1 MQKYDHEL
9 DMMSENSAAL
19 VLKEI
24 PTGSKV
30 LELGPATGYMTRY
43 MKEELNCSVYC
54 IEYDPSSAEQAS
66 VYSEKMIV
74 SDLEDFSVWTKQL
87 SGEKFDYILCVD
99 VLEHL
104 RDPHRVLREVV
115 KYLEAEGSVI
125 ASIPNISHNAII
137 MSLLQGE
144 FKYNQLGLLDNT
156 HVKFFTKESI
166 IEMLSEAGLEI
177 VKMKATKAWPEETEF
192 HKSYEEF
199 PEAVQDYLLSN
210 PEGHAYQYISV
221 AKKISSS
228 KVLDKDN
235 AESFPIS
242 TIEPIYDQL
251 QVFWSEDGQFS
262 EEKSVQCYMHYDN
275 KYHVYKISL
284 PAATIKK
291 IRIDP
296 GSWSAFINIKS
307 VKLIKRDDD
316 YISSIQDSSAANGFA
331 HLSVVN
337 NLTIIDKKNEFKVFA
352 PNRDPQM
359 IWDLQELS
367 LQGNVELWIELSA
380 LKGSLFVDH
389 IKSVISDYN
398 AQIENLQERSIQ
410 QQISFNKAEEKYNN
424 LEQIYRTLEERFA
437 QTIRELGLE
446 RAEKETL
453 IKEHKNRLDEL
464 MYKVEME
471 RQINGHLNQL
481 VGDIRNSRS
490 WRITKPLR
498 YVGSFLRKVR
508 SKLSKFVALVFRRR
522 FRIEPVPLQNINCI
536 DQDYWE
542 NVGEDPSFIL
552 KGKFPTG
559 WVVMKVII
567 IAETNVPLKLYWD
580 RGHGMSEQ
588 DSAMLGMSVLG
599 HNKEQTFRVLI
610 PHDAISLRLDPGEE
624 PIQFLMR
631 DVRFIKI
638 SKYHVLFDSLR
649 DYTRMRGGFIRSMI
663 PLSRKA
669 VHILKRSGLTG
680 LRTQTRRALGLTQ
693 NIDMTQSYQKWVE
706 SKSLTDIREKEI
718 NREISEFEYK
728 PLISIIVPV
737 YNVEEKWLR
746 KCIESVRN
754 QLYTNWEL
762 CLADDASPKKHI
774 REVLDEYKLIDP
786 RIKVVYR
793 EKNGHISECSNSALA
808 VATGEF
814 IGLLDH
820 DDELSRDALYENVK
834 LLNMHPDADLIYSDE
849 DKITEEGERHSPFF
863 KPDWSPDLLLSQM
876 YICHFSIYRKTI
888 IDQIG
893 GFRKGYE
900 GSQDYDLALRFTELT
915 DAIYHIPKILY
926 HWRTIPES
934 TSSGAVAK
942 NYTDDSGY
950 KALQDAVL
958 RRGLNAK
965 VDGIKDIP
973 NAYILRYR
981 PIDEPLVSIIIPT
994 RNMAEILE
1002 KCLVSIF
1009 KKTNY
1014 TNYEVIIA
1022 DNGSSEEET
1031 IQLFNEWKEKEP
1043 NRFRVIRID
1052 IPFNYSKIN
1061 NIAVSEAKG
1070 ELILLLNNDVEVI
1083 SEDWITDMAGQ
1094 AVRENIGAVG
1104 ACLLYP
1110 DNTIQHAG
1118 VVLGIGGVAGHSHKY
1133 FDADDYGYF
1142 SRLKLIS
1149 NYSAVT
1155 AACLMVRKKV
1165 FEEVGGLEEKL
1176 QVAFNDIDFCL
1187 KIRQKGYYNIFLPQ
1201 VKLYHYESK
1210 SRGHE
1215 DTPEKIKRFN
1225 NEIDIM
1231 MQKWGGQL
1239 ENDPFY
1245 NINLTKKKEDFS
1257 FEFIN

>member
-24 PTGSKV
+24 PSEAKV

-43 MKEELNCSVYC
+43 MKEQLNCSVYC
-54 IEYDPSSAEQAS
+54 IEYDPSSAEQAA

-74 SDLEDFSVWTKQL
+74 SDLEDFSVWTKEL
-87 SGEKFDYILCVD
+87 SDEKFDYILCVD

-125 ASIPNISHNAII
+125 VSIPNISHNAII

-199 PEAVQDYLLSN
+199 PETVQDYLLSN

-221 AKKISSS
+221 AKKKSSS
-228 KVLDKDN
+228 KVSDKNN
-235 AESFPIS
+235 AESFPIT

-251 QVFWSEDGQFS
+251 QVFWSEEDQFS

-275 KYHVYKISL
+275 KYHVYKFAL
-284 PAATIKK
+284 PAVTIKK
-291 IRIDP
+291 FRIDP

-316 YISSIQDSSAANGFA
+316 YISTIQDSSAANGFA
-331 HLSVVN
+331 HLLVAN
-337 NLTIIDKKNEFKVFA
+337 DLTIIDKMNELKVFA
-352 PNRDPQM
+352 PNRDPQL
-359 IWDLQELS
+359 IWDLEELS
-367 LQGNVELWIELSA
+367 IQGNVELWIELSA
-380 LKGSLFVDH
+380 IKGRLFVDR
-389 IKSVISDYN
+389 IESVISDYN
-398 AQIENLQERSIQ
+398 TQIRNLQEQSIQ
-410 QQISFNKAEEKYNN
+410 QKIRFNNVEEKYNN
-424 LEQIYRTLEERFA
+424 LEQIHRTLEERLA
-437 QTIRELGLE
+437 QTIRELELKRE
-446 RAEKETL
+446 EKETL

-471 RQINGHLNQL
+471 HQINEQLSQL
-481 VGDIRNSRS
+481 VEEIRNSRS

-498 YVGSFLRKVR
+498 NVGSLFKKVR
-508 SKLSKFVALVFRRR
+508 SKLLKFVALVFRRQ
-522 FRIEPVPLQNINCI
+522 FRIELVPLQNINCI
-536 DQDYWE
+536 DQDHWE
-542 NVGEDPSFIL
+542 AIGEDPSFTL

-559 WVVMKVII
+559 WVVMKVTIM
-567 IAETNVPLKLYWD
+567 AETNVPLKLYWD

-588 DSAMLGMSVLG
+588 DSAMLGISVQG

-610 PHDAISLRLDPGEE
+610 PHDAICLRLDPGEE
-624 PIQFLMR
+624 PIEFLMR
-631 DVRFIKI
+631 DLRFIKI
-638 SKYHVLFDSLR
+638 SKYHVLLDSLR
-649 DYTRMRGGFIRSMI
+649 DYTRVRGGFIRSMI

-706 SKSLTDIREKEI
+706 SKALTDIREEEI
-718 NREISEFEYK
+718 KREISRFSYK

-762 CLADDASPKKHI
+762 CLADDASPKTHI

-808 VATGEF
+808 IATGEF

-834 LLNMHPDADLIYSDE
+834 LLNMYPDADLIYSDE

-915 DAIYHIPKILY
+915 DAIYHIPKVLY

-934 TSSGAVAK
+934 TASGAQAK
-942 NYTDDSGY
+942 NYTHYAGL
-950 KALQDAVL
+950 KALEDTL
-958 RRGLNAK
+958 KRRH
-965 VDGIKDIP
+965 VDGTVKEIGDYSNMFRVSYKIKE
-973 NAYILRYR
+973 
-981 PIDEPLVSIIIPT
+981 EPLVSIIIPT
-994 RNMAEILE
+994 RNMGELLDS
-1002 KCLVSIF
+1002 CLNSIF
-1009 KKTNY
+1009 SRSLY
-1014 TNYEVIIA
+1014 SNYEVIII
-1022 DNGSSEEET
+1022 DNGSTEEHT
-1031 IQLFNEWKEKEP
+1031 LSVFKKWTDNYGD
-1043 NRFRVIRID
+1043 RIRILPIN
-1052 IPFNYSKIN
+1052 IPFNYSKLN
-1061 NIAVSEAKG
+1061 NMAVEAANG
-1070 ELILLLNNDVEVI
+1070 EYVLLLNNDIEVI
-1083 SEDWITDMAGQ
+1083 SEDWLGEMVGYAQRNNT
-1094 AVRENIGAVG
+1094 GAVG
-1104 ACLLYP
+1104 AKLLYP
-1110 DNTIQHAG
+1110 DDSIQHAG
-1118 VVLGIGGVAGHSHKY
+1118 VVMGLGGIAGHAFRTLHKT
-1133 FDADDYGYF
+1133 DPGYF
-1142 SRLKLIS
+1142 GALLVNRNCSV
-1149 NYSAVT
+1149 VT
-1155 AACLMVRKKV
+1155 AACLMIKKDLYIR
-1165 FEEVGGLEEKL
+1165 VGGLEEEL
-1176 QVAFNDIDFCL
+1176 TVAFNDVDLCL
-1187 KIRQKGYYNIFLPQ
+1187 KLIDKGYDNVCLNSIE
-1201 VKLYHYESK
+1201 LYHHESK
-1210 SRGHE
+1210 SRGAE
-1215 DTPEKIKRFN
+1215 DTPEKKERFQG
-1225 NEIDIM
+1225 EINYM
-1231 MQKWGGQL
+1231 LNKWSRYIERDPYYNVNLSL
-1239 ENDPFY
+1239 ESDQSY
-1245 NINLTKKKEDFS
+1245 RLK
-1257 FEFIN
+1257 

>member
-9 DMMSENSAAL
+9 DMMSENSASL

-24 PTGSKV
+24 SAGSKV

-43 MKEELNCSVYC
+43 MKEQLNCSVYC
-54 IEYDPSSAEQAS
+54 IEYDSDSAEQAS
-66 VYSEKMIV
+66 LYAEKMIV
-74 SDLEDFSVWTKQL
+74 SDLEDFSFWTKQL

-104 RDPHRVLREVV
+104 RDPHRVLNEVI
-115 KYLEAEGSVI
+115 KYLKVGGSVI
-125 ASIPNISHNAII
+125 TSIPNISHNAII
-137 MSLLQGE
+137 MGLLQGE

-177 VKMKATKAWPEETEF
+177 VKMKATKARPEETEF

-199 PEAVQDYLLSN
+199 PESVQDYLLSN

-221 AKKISSS
+221 AKKGPS
-228 KVLDKDN
+228 KILDKYGMDL
-235 AESFPIS
+235 FPIS
-242 TIEPIYDQL
+242 TIDPIYDQL
-251 QVFWSEDGQFS
+251 QVFWSENGQFS
-262 EEKSVQCYMHYDN
+262 EEKSVQCIMHYDN
-275 KYHVYKISL
+275 KYHVYKIAL
-284 PAATIKK
+284 PNVTIRKM
-291 IRIDP
+291 RIDP
-296 GSWSAFINIKS
+296 GSWSAFINIKLL
-307 VKLIKRDDD
+307 KLIKKEDD
-316 YISSIQDSSAANGFA
+316 YISTIHESSAENGFA
-331 HLSVVN
+331 NLSVMN
-337 NLTIIDKKNEFKVFA
+337 SLTIIGKKDEFEVFA
-352 PNRDPQM
+352 FNKDPQM
-359 IWDLQELS
+359 IWTLPELS
-367 LQGNVELWIELSA
+367 AQDNVELWIELSA
-380 LKGSLFVDH
+380 LKGSLFVDR
-389 IKSVISDYN
+389 IESMISNYN
-398 AQIENLQERSIQ
+398 TQIENLEDQSMQ
-410 QQISFNKAEEKYNN
+410 HQVSFKKLEGKYNN
-424 LEQIYRTLEERFA
+424 LEHIHRALEERFT
-437 QTIRELGLE
+437 QTVRELELE
-446 RAEKETL
+446 RAEKEGL
-453 IKEHKNRLDEL
+453 IKEHKNKFDEL
-464 MYKVEME
+464 LHHVETE
-471 RQINGHLNQL
+471 RQINGQLNQL
-481 VGDIRNSRS
+481 VEEIRNSRS
-490 WRITKPLR
+490 WKITKPLR
-498 YVGSFLRKVR
+498 YVGSFYRKVR
-508 SKLSKFVALVFRRR
+508 SKLSKFAALILRRR
-522 FRIEPVPLQNINCI
+522 FRIELVPLQNINCI

-542 NVGEDPSFIL
+542 TVGKDPAFL
-552 KGKFPTG
+552 LNGKFPTG
-559 WVVMKVII
+559 WVIMQMTIST
-567 IAETNVPLKLYWD
+567 ETNVPLKLYWD
-580 RGHGMSEQ
+580 RGYGMSEQ
-588 DSAMLGMSVLG
+588 DSAKLGLAVHG
-599 HNKEQTFRVLI
+599 HNKEQTFKVLI
-610 PHDAISLRLDPGEE
+610 PHDAVSLRLDPGEE

-631 DVRFIKI
+631 DLNFIKI

-649 DYTRMRGGFIRSMI
+649 NYTRMRGGFIRSI
-663 PLSRKA
+663 LPLSRKA
-669 VHILKRSGLTG
+669 IHILKRSGLSG
-680 LRTQTRRALGLTQ
+680 LKNQMKRNLGLIQNIEMTQNYKRWVETRALTG
-693 NIDMTQSYQKWVE
+693 
-706 SKSLTDIREKEI
+706 IREKEI
-718 NREISEFEYK
+718 IREISQFAYK

-774 REVLDEYKLIDP
+774 RKVLDEYKLMDP

-808 VATGEF
+808 LATGEF

-820 DDELSRDALYENVK
+820 DDVLSRDALYENVK

-934 TSSGAVAK
+934 TASGAVAK

-958 RRGLNAK
+958 RRGLNAT
-965 VDGIKDIP
+965 VEGIKDTP
-973 NAYILRYR
+973 NAYILRYH

-994 RNMAEILE
+994 RNMADILD

-1009 KKTNY
+1009 TKTNY
-1014 TNYEVIIA
+1014 ANFEVIIA
-1022 DNGSSEEET
+1022 DNGSNEEET
-1031 IQLFNEWKEKEP
+1031 IQLFNKWKDKEP

-1061 NIAVSEAKG
+1061 NIAVREAKG

-1083 SEDWITDMAGQ
+1083 SKDWITDMAGQ
-1094 AVRENIGAVG
+1094 AVREKIGAVG

-1133 FDADDYGYF
+1133 FDAHDYGYF

-1155 AACLMVRKKV
+1155 AACLMVRKTI

-1187 KIRQKGYYNIFLPQ
+1187 KIRQKGYYNVFLPH

-1225 NEIDIM
+1225 GEVDIM

-1245 NINLTKKKEDFS
+1245 NINLTKQREDFG
-1257 FEFIN
+1257 IDI